1 MIIKNIIF
9 YTYSVMINIEFHKE
23 DKYPN
28 KSGKV
33 KIIVPK
39 KNVKL
44 AVNRNKVKRQIRAI
58 LQKHKVSKGC
68 VIFRDKQNAT
78 FEEIENSLSK
88 LFQQK

>member
-1 MIIKNIIF
+1 M
-9 YTYSVMINIEFHKE
+9 VNIEFHKK

-44 AVNRNKVKRQIRAI
+44 AVNRNKIKRQIRAI
-58 LQKHKVSKGC
+58 LQKHNISTGC
-68 VIFRDKQNAT
+68 VIFRDNKSLT
-78 FEEIENSLSK
+78 FEEIENSLIK
-88 LFQQK
+88 LF